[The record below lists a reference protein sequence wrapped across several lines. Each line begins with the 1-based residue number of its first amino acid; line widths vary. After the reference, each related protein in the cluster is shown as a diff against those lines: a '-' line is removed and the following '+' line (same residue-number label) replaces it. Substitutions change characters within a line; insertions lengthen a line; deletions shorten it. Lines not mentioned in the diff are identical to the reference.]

1 MLEIVI
7 NNPSDRKGEGI
18 INTSSAFNGCF
29 CYIEGFNADG
39 ETLLNLPNDSAQAS
53 RALYPINKYYY
64 PEDLSDTS
72 DAVDKRAL
80 GDSIVY
86 FTGEGEYIT
95 DKFCPATFGLD
106 DAYWDAI
113 EGGLTSSAYGAK
125 ITSPGSSTSNAA
137 VILATN
143 WKCWVATGNARGTVG
158 ALRCDNGY
166 LVGTSVGTFE
176 DEATPLSDSGYVARV
191 MRIMGSDSA
200 DAKIHFRLTPM
211 QKAVLS

>member
-7 NNPSDRKGEGI
+7 NNPSDRKGEGV

-29 CYIEGFNADG
+29 CYIEGFNKDG
-39 ETLLNLPNDSAQAS
+39 ETLLNLPNDSAQAT

-72 DAVDKRAL
+72 DAVDKRTVND
-80 GDSIVY
+80 GIVY

-95 DKFCPATFGLD
+95 DRFCPDTFGLD
-106 DAYWDAI
+106 AVYWDAI

-125 ITSPGSSTSNAA
+125 ITSPGTSTSAA
-137 VILATN
+137 ANLIG
-143 WKCWVATGNARGTVG
+143 WKCWVATGNARGTTG
-158 ALRCDNGY
+158 RLRCNNGY
-166 LVGTSVGTFE
+166 LIGTSDGTFDVE
-176 DEATPLSDSGYVARV
+176 TDDAPTGYVARV

-211 QKAVLS
+211 QKTTLS